1 MHQAIQDRCGRKFA
15 SKQLVPSAHGQV
27 GRDNEGVLFIPMADH
42 LKEKALV
49 DCQVKLTHFFVES

>member
-1 MHQAIQDRCGRKFA
+1 MHQAIQDRCSRKFA

-42 LKEKALV
+42 LEEKALSFS
-49 DCQVKLTHFFVES
+49 CLLYNLTLPTN

>member
-27 GRDNEGVLFIPMADH
+27 GRNNEGCLLYTSDAAD
-42 LKEKALV
+42 
-49 DCQVKLTHFFVES
+49 D